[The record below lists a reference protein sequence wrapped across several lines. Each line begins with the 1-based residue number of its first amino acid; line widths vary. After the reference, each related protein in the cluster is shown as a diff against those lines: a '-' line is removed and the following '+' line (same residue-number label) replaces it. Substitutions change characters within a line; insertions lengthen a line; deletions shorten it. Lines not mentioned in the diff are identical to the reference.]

1 MRRRAFITFLGGIT
15 TIPLAAIAQESGRIY
30 RIGFLGPAQT
40 SAPPILYYRSFLA
53 QMRELGFNDGQN
65 LRVEFRAL
73 EDSRGTSVTAAEL
86 AQSRPDL
93 IVVSGPAVALQS
105 IVEKGQTVPTVMI
118 AINFD
123 PIASGYV
130 KSLSRPGGNI
140 TGVVFQ
146 TLELA
151 QKQLELLTQAVPGK
165 TRVGILFEAQSADQ
179 LGAAEEAARSFQ
191 LQAQSIKLEG
201 PSYDFEGAI
210 RGAAAAGVQMLLCL
224 SGPGWT
230 QHRSRIAELAIQH
243 RLPSMFIAKHYAE
256 AGGLIS
262 YGVDFSVMFR
272 RAADYAAKILKG
284 DKPADLPVEQ
294 AAKFELVVNLR
305 TAKAIGIQL
314 PESIMLRADQLI
326 E

>member
-191 LQAQSIKLEG
+191 LQAQSIKVEG

-230 QHRSRIAELAIQH
+230 QHRSELLSLQFSTVYPVCSS
-243 RLPSMFIAKHYAE
+243 PSTTQKL
-256 AGGLIS
+256 AGLLATASIS
-262 YGVDFSVMFR
+262 
-272 RAADYAAKILKG
+272 L
-284 DKPADLPVEQ
+284 
-294 AAKFELVVNLR
+294 
-305 TAKAIGIQL
+305 
-314 PESIMLRADQLI
+314 
-326 E
+326 